1 VSTDLP
7 PPYRGAYWVIPGELL
22 AGPYPVRGHGDERDE
37 ALVALLDAGIRSI
50 IDLMEEEEVDN
61 HEEGELYPRYEDRIE
76 ALAGERNT
84 IVEIQRH
91 PIVAAAPPP
100 LQELELIVDAVDN
113 EVAGR
118 NSPTLVHCSDGNGRT
133 GLIVGCYLARHGIA
147 NGQDVIEKIRELRAV
162 DPELVEQKSPDNIV
176 QERIVTRWKEGQ

>member
-1 VSTDLP
+1 MDHV
-7 PPYRGAYWVIPGELL
+7 
-22 AGPYPVRGHGDERDE
+22 
-37 ALVALLDAGIRSI
+37 LVALLDAGIRSI
-50 IDLMEEEEVDN
+50 IDLMEEEEIDN
-61 HEEGELYPRYEDRIE
+61 HEEGELYPHYEDRME
-76 ALAGERNT
+76 TLAQERST

-113 EVAGR
+113 EMEGR

-133 GLIVGCYLARHGIA
+133 GLIVGCYLARHGLA
-147 NGQDVIEKIRELRAV
+147 NGQEVLDKIRDLRAF
-162 DPELVEQKSPDNIV
+162 DAELAEQKSPDNIV